1 MRNRELTQ
9 PEFVIPNPTPFGEVK
24 RNVLV
29 FDLDDTLYPE
39 LSYVHSGFRAVAEYL
54 SPLLGVSAD
63 TLAAGMIGEEAAQ
76 GRGQVFDNVLRQ
88 HARWSKTLVTA
99 CLRTYRQHRPDLSL
113 YPDAERCLTRFA
125 AWPLYLVTD
134 GHKEVQARKVA
145 ALHLASRVRHAY
157 LTNRY
162 GRHRAK
168 PDPHVFQLI
177 CQREGAAPDQ
187 VIYMG
192 DNVRKDF
199 VGIKPLGFGTVRI
212 LRGNYAHFEADA
224 AHDAQLR
231 IHTLDE
237 LTDSMLTK
245 AFNQKV

>member
-1 MRNRELTQ
+1 M
-9 PEFVIPNPTPFGEVK
+9 P
-24 RNVLV
+24 VLV

-39 LSYVHSGFRAVAEYL
+39 LSYVHSGFRAVADFL
-54 SPLLGVSAD
+54 APLLSAPAEA
-63 TLAAGMIGEEAAQ
+63 LAAGMIAEEAAH

-88 HARWSKTLVTA
+88 HGRWSKALVAA
-99 CLRTYRQHRPDLSL
+99 CLRTYRQHRPQLQL

-125 AWPLYLVTD
+125 HLPLYIVTD

-145 ALHLASRVRHAY
+145 ALALAPRVRHAY

-177 CQREGAAPDQ
+177 CGRERAAPSQ
-187 VIYMG
+187 VIYVG

-199 VGIKPLGFGTVRI
+199 VGIKPLGFRTVRI
-212 LRGNYAHFEADA
+212 LRGNYAHLEAEAAYEADR
-224 AHDAQLR
+224 R
-231 IHTLDE
+231 IHSLDE
-237 LTDSMLTK
+237 LTDGFLTSLLLSQVRLK
-245 AFNQKV
+245 